1 MNVRTLLIATT
12 LIPLISGCSFLPK
25 WGTDVKPLEVKTV
38 AVEKTPLNLSD
49 PTPLEKRDVQWVVI
63 TPENVEQVWS
73 SLREKNVDLVLIG
86 LTDDGYEQL
95 SLTMAELR
103 NYITKQRAI
112 IIKYKEYYEPAKKPE
127 NSK

>member
-12 LIPLISGCSFLPK
+12 LIPLISGCSVLPK
-25 WGTDVKPLEVKTV
+25 WGTDVKPVEIKTV
-38 AVEKTPLNLSD
+38 AVDKTPLNLSD

-63 TPENVEQVWS
+63 TPENAEQVWS
-73 SLREKNVDLVLIG
+73 SLREKNVDLVLIA
-86 LTDDGYEQL
+86 LTDEGYEQL

-103 NYITKQRAI
+103 NYIVKQRAI
-112 IIKYKEYYEPAKKPE
+112 IVKYKEYYEPAKKSE